1 MNFRLKPTLNRIV
14 LGAALLCASVAAQAA
29 DIQERTIKFPS
40 ASNKGHPQ
48 VLGVEKFA
56 ELVGQK
62 SGGKIT
68 VKLFPG
74 GTLGPDLQVVSA
86 MQGGTVEMNVM
97 NASLLAGNVKEMALF
112 DIPYLIAN
120 AKEADAIADG
130 PVGKKLLDK
139 LQERGLV
146 GLAYWDLGFRHMHTT
161 KKPIDKAEDF
171 KGLKMRV
178 IPTPIY
184 VEFMNSLGANAVP
197 MPFTETYTALE
208 QGAID
213 GMTNPLLNILD
224 GKYNEV
230 TKHLTLTNHMY
241 TPQAVIVSKKFWDKL
256 SAEEKKILQDAATET
271 AVYQRKVARDAAAK
285 VLDEVKKKGMVVH
298 EFPAAEQAKL
308 REMAKPVVAKFT
320 AQIGEPLVA
329 EAIAAVEKVRSGK

>member
-1 MNFRLKPTLNRIV
+1 MHRNLRRRTVGAIA
-14 LGAALLCASVAAQAA
+14 AALLLAAGGSAVAADVQA
-29 DIQERTIKFPS
+29 RTIKFPA

-56 ELVGQK
+56 ELVKAK
-62 SGGKIT
+62 SEGKLA
-68 VKLFPG
+68 VKPFPG

-97 NASLLAGNVKEMALF
+97 NASLLAGNVKEMAIF
-112 DIPYLIAN
+112 DFPYLFAN
-120 AKEADAIADG
+120 TKEADAVADG
-130 PVGKKLLDK
+130 PVGRKLLDK

-146 GLAYWDLGFRHMHTT
+146 GLAYWDLGFRQMHTT
-161 KKPIDKAEDF
+161 KKPITKADDF

-184 VEFMNSLGANAVP
+184 VDFMNALGATAVP
-197 MPFTETYTALE
+197 MPFTETYSALE

-241 TPQAVIVSKKFWDKL
+241 TPQVVIVSKKFWDKL
-256 SAEEKKILQDAATET
+256 SADEKKILQDAATET
-271 AVYQRKVARDAAAK
+271 AAYQRKVARDQAAS
-285 VLDEVKKKGMVVH
+285 VLAELKKKGMQVH
-298 EFPAAEQAKL
+298 ELAPADIDAMKKRAQ
-308 REMAKPVVAKFT
+308 PVIDKFT
-320 AQIGEPLVA
+320 KELGEPLVKEVYA
-329 EAIAAVEKVRSGK
+329 EVAKARGAK

>member
-1 MNFRLKPTLNRIV
+1 MHRNLRRRTVGAIA
-14 LGAALLCASVAAQAA
+14 AALLLAAGGSAVAADVQA
-29 DIQERTIKFPS
+29 RTIKFPA

-48 VLGVEKFA
+48 VLGVERFA
-56 ELVGQK
+56 ELVKAK
-62 SGGKIT
+62 SEGKLA
-68 VKLFPG
+68 VKPFPG

-97 NASLLAGNVKEMALF
+97 NASLLAGNVKEMAIF
-112 DIPYLIAN
+112 DFPYLFAN
-120 AKEADAIADG
+120 TKEADAVADG
-130 PVGKKLLDK
+130 PVGRKLLDK

-146 GLAYWDLGFRHMHTT
+146 GLAYWDLGFRQMHTT
-161 KKPIDKAEDF
+161 KKPIAKADDF

-184 VEFMNSLGANAVP
+184 VDFMNALGATAVP
-197 MPFTETYTALE
+197 MPFTETYSALE

-241 TPQAVIVSKKFWDKL
+241 TPQVVIVSKKFWDKL
-256 SAEEKKILQDAATET
+256 SADEKKILQDAANET
-271 AVYQRKVARDAAAK
+271 ALYQRKVARDQAAS
-285 VLDEVKKKGMVVH
+285 VLAELKKKGMQVH
-298 EFPAAEQAKL
+298 ELAPADIDAMKKRAQ
-308 REMAKPVVAKFT
+308 PVIDKFT
-320 AQIGEPLVA
+320 KELGEPLVKEVYA
-329 EAIAAVEKVRSGK
+329 EVAKARGAK

>member
-1 MNFRLKPTLNRIV
+1 MKAFLRTV
-14 LGAALLCASVAAQAA
+14 LSASLLSGAALLAPAAGAA
-29 DIQERTIKFPS
+29 DIQERTIKFPA

-48 VLGVEKFA
+48 VMGVEKFA
-56 ELVGQK
+56 EIVKQK
-62 SGGKIT
+62 SGGKLN
-68 VKLFPG
+68 VRPFPG
-74 GTLGPDLQVVSA
+74 GTLGPDLQIVSG

-112 DIPYLIAN
+112 DVPFLFSS
-120 AKEADAIADG
+120 AKEADALADG
-130 PVGKKLLDK
+130 PIGKRLLDK

-146 GLAYWDLGFRHMHTT
+146 GLAYWDLGFRHMHTS
-161 KKPIDKAEDF
+161 KKPITKADDF

-184 VEFMNSLGANAVP
+184 VEFMNALGANAVP

-230 TKHLTLTNHMY
+230 SKHLTLTNHMY
-241 TPQAVIVSKKFWDKL
+241 TPQVVIVSKKFWDKL
-256 SAEEKKILQDAATET
+256 SGDEKKILQDAATET
-271 AVYQRKVARDAAAK
+271 ATYQRKIARDEAAK
-285 VLDEVKKKGMVVH
+285 VLAELKNRGMQVH
-298 EFPAAEQAKL
+298 ELAPAEIAKM
-308 REMAKPVVAKFT
+308 RERAQPVIAKFT
-320 AQIGEPLVA
+320 KDIGEPLLK
-329 EAIAAVEKVRSGK
+329 EAYAQVEKVRAGK

>member
-1 MNFRLKPTLNRIV
+1 MNTLLRTA
-14 LGAALLCASVAAQAA
+14 LALSLAAAAAPALAA

-56 ELVGQK
+56 ELVKGK
-62 SGGKIT
+62 SGGRIT
-68 VKLFPG
+68 VKSFPG

-112 DIPYLIAN
+112 DLPYLFTSS
-120 AKEADAIADG
+120 KEADAVADG
-130 PVGKKLLDK
+130 PVGRRLLDK
-139 LQERGLV
+139 LQARGLV
-146 GLAYWDLGFRHMHTT
+146 GLAYWDLGFRQMHTA
-161 KKPIDKAEDF
+161 KKPITRADDF
-171 KGLKMRV
+171 KGMKMRV

-184 VEFMNSLGANAVP
+184 VEFMNSTGANAVP

-213 GMTNPLLNILD
+213 GMTNPLLNITD

-230 TKHLTLTNHMY
+230 SRHLTLTNHMY

-256 SAEEKKILQDAATET
+256 SADEKKILQDAASET
-271 AVYQRKVARDAAAK
+271 ATYQRQVARAEAAK
-285 VLDEVKKKGMVVH
+285 SLDELKKRGMTVH
-298 EFPAAEQAKL
+298 ELPAAEVAKL
-308 REMAKPVVAKFT
+308 KERAQPVFAKFS
-320 AQIGEPLVA
+320 AQIGEPLVKEVVA
-329 EAIAAVEKVRSGK
+329 EIERVRAGK